1 MQGQNGTFW
10 PIHWYARRQ
19 KCVSR
24 SATEAE
30 AVALAEGTYEDALPS
45 MFLALPVGLGGAS
58 TWQALSCGP
67 EPDAA
72 SLWSPTQGLVCH
84 GARSQY
90 GLGAL
95 LPGRHCLAV
104 RSQTRDTILPSVS
117 IPLVAVIQ
125 VVEKG
130 FSVKLRRLPRTQRLS
145 IAALSEIYS
154 QGQHF
159 LRYVESAKQLADI
172 LTKALE
178 RQKFVA
184 ARHAIGLQPYA
195 TKGH

>member
-1 MQGQNGTFW
+1 MFTSKSTTGMFLVMQGQNGTFW

-24 SATEAE
+24 STTEAE
-30 AVALAEGTYEDALPS
+30 TVALAEGAYEDALPS
-45 MFLALPVGLGGAS
+45 MFLL
-58 TWQALSCGP
+58 
-67 EPDAA
+67 DA
-72 SLWSPTQGLVCH
+72 
-84 GARSQY
+84 
-90 GLGAL
+90 
-95 LPGRHCLAV
+95 
-104 RSQTRDTILPSVS
+104 ILPSVS
-117 IPLVAVIQ
+117 IPLVVLEDNQAVIQ

-130 FSVKLRRLPRTQRLS
+130 FSVKLRHLPRTQRLS

>member
-1 MQGQNGTFW
+1 MFTSKSTTGIFLVMQGQNGTFW
-10 PIHWYARRQ
+10 LIHWYARRQ

-24 SATEAE
+24 STTEAE

-45 MFLALPVGLGGAS
+45 MFL
-58 TWQALSCGP
+58 W
-67 EPDAA
+67 
-72 SLWSPTQGLVCH
+72 
-84 GARSQY
+84 
-90 GLGAL
+90 
-95 LPGRHCLAV
+95 
-104 RSQTRDTILPSVS
+104 DTIFPSVS
-117 IPLVAVIQ
+117 ILLVAVIQ

-130 FSVKLRRLPRTQRLS
+130 FSVKLRHLPRTQRLS
-145 IAALSEIYS
+145 IAALPEIYS
-154 QGQHF
+154 QGQHV